1 MKKYAKI
8 AYIVLILIILIF
20 GFSMYKVSGKNN
32 TNEDVKDKTLSEI
45 EYLEN
50 KLVNLFNEVN
60 NIKFENYTISA
71 TEINENKTQSKNEE
85 STKSEDGNGSKNDS
99 GDESKSSSNLNGSSD
114 SSGKTSTNGESEEEN
129 NKQYK
134 LETNGVLTSTTDI
147 NWTQIKNDVEKI
159 YTLIYP
165 MTIDLYQTKTNQE
178 DIVNFNKE
186 FDSLTKSAKDENKEN
201 YLLELAKLYDY
212 LPKFIENCTNNQSK
226 NVVIKTKNN
235 IFKAYSI
242 LDKED
247 WNKISSNINAA
258 SQEFTKLITNVNQ
271 NKSVN
276 HYNVNKAY
284 VIINELQNAINLK
297 DKEVFL
303 IKYKNLLEELENI

>member
-8 AYIVLILIILIF
+8 AYIVLILIIFIF

-50 KLVNLFNEVN
+50 ELVNLFNEVN

-71 TEINENKTQSKNEE
+71 TEINENKTQ
-85 STKSEDGNGSKNDS
+85 SKNDS

-114 SSGKTSTNGESEEEN
+114 SSGKTSTNGESEETN

-201 YLLELAKLYDY
+201 YLIELAKLYDY

-271 NKSVN
+271 NESVN
-276 HYNVNKAY
+276 HYNVNKVY

>member
-1 MKKYAKI
+1 
-8 AYIVLILIILIF
+8 
-20 GFSMYKVSGKNN
+20 MYKVSGKNN
-32 TNEDVKDKTLSEI
+32 TNEGIEEKTLSEI

-50 KLVNLFNEVN
+50 EFINLFNEVN
-60 NIKFENYTISA
+60 NIKFENYTISE
-71 TEINENKTQSKNEE
+71 TEIKENKTQSKNEE
-85 STKSEDGNGSKNDS
+85 TTKSENGNDSKNDS
-99 GDESKSSSNLNGSSD
+99 GDESKNSSNSNGSSD
-114 SSGKTSTNGESEEEN
+114 SSGKTSTNGEQEESN

-134 LETNGVLTSTTDI
+134 LETNGILTSSSDI
-147 NWTQIKNDVEKI
+147 NWNQIKKDVEKM

-178 DIVNFNKE
+178 DIGNFNKE
-186 FDSLTKSAKDENKEN
+186 FDNLTKSAKEENKEN
-201 YLLELAKLYDY
+201 YLLELTKLYDY
-212 LPKFIENCTNNQSK
+212 LPKFIENCTSNQSK

-247 WNKISSNINAA
+247 WNQISKNINDA
-258 SQEFTKLITNVNQ
+258 SQEFTKLITNTNQNETVNQ
-271 NKSVN
+271 
-276 HYNVNKAY
+276 YNVNKSY
-284 VIINELQNAINLK
+284 IIINELQNAVTLK

>member
-1 MKKYAKI
+1 
-8 AYIVLILIILIF
+8 
-20 GFSMYKVSGKNN
+20 MYKVSGKNN
-32 TNEDVKDKTLSEI
+32 TNEGIEEKTLSEI

-50 KLVNLFNEVN
+50 EFINLFNEVN
-60 NIKFENYTISA
+60 NIKFENYTISE
-71 TEINENKTQSKNEE
+71 TEIKENKTQSKNEE
-85 STKSEDGNGSKNDS
+85 TTKSENGNDSKNDS
-99 GDESKSSSNLNGSSD
+99 GDESKNSSNSNGSSD
-114 SSGKTSTNGESEEEN
+114 SSGKTSTNGEQEESN

-134 LETNGVLTSTTDI
+134 LETNGILTSSSDI
-147 NWTQIKNDVEKI
+147 NWNQIKKDVEKM

-178 DIVNFNKE
+178 DIGNFNKE
-186 FDSLTKSAKDENKEN
+186 FDNLTKSAKEENKET
-201 YLLELAKLYDY
+201 YLLELTKLYDY
-212 LPKFIENCTNNQSK
+212 LPKFIENCTSNQSK

-247 WNKISSNINAA
+247 WNQISKNINDA
-258 SQEFTKLITNVNQ
+258 SQEFTKLITNTNQNETVNQ
-271 NKSVN
+271 
-276 HYNVNKAY
+276 YNVNKSY
-284 VIINELQNAINLK
+284 IIINELQNAVTLK

>member
-50 KLVNLFNEVN
+50 ELVNLFNEVN

-114 SSGKTSTNGESEEEN
+114 SSGKTSTNGESEETN

-134 LETNGVLTSTTDI
+134 LETNGVLTF
-147 NWTQIKNDVEKI
+147 Q
-159 YTLIYP
+159 YGR
-165 MTIDLYQTKTNQE
+165 LYA
-178 DIVNFNKE
+178 V
-186 FDSLTKSAKDENKEN
+186 
-201 YLLELAKLYDY
+201 
-212 LPKFIENCTNNQSK
+212 
-226 NVVIKTKNN
+226 
-235 IFKAYSI
+235 
-242 LDKED
+242 
-247 WNKISSNINAA
+247 
-258 SQEFTKLITNVNQ
+258 
-271 NKSVN
+271 
-276 HYNVNKAY
+276 
-284 VIINELQNAINLK
+284 
-297 DKEVFL
+297 
-303 IKYKNLLEELENI
+303 